1 LPNRKQFQ
9 RVLLLIIP
17 AILFAV
23 AFRESRAAGREIY
36 PGPEQARADLAAGL
50 KLAQA
55 SHKHVILD
63 FGGNW
68 CGDCI
73 VLDSFFHDPTNRPIL
88 DTNYVLV
95 HVNVGH
101 FEFNQDLAARYQVLL
116 TKGVPVLVVLD
127 EHGKILF
134 SQRTGV
140 FESIRGV
147 QSSSVT
153 SFLVQWKPL
162 KAGCSVVQMNC

>member
-1 LPNRKQFQ
+1 LLNRKRRLKAPILAIHVILLAAAGFQ
-9 RVLLLIIP
+9 LH
-17 AILFAV
+17 
-23 AFRESRAAGREIY
+23 AAGREIY
-36 PGPEQARADLAAGL
+36 PGPEQAKADLAAGL
-50 KLAQA
+50 KLAHEG
-55 SHKHVILD
+55 HKHVILD

-68 CGDCI
+68 CGDCV
-73 VLDSFFHDPTNRPIL
+73 VLDDYFHDSTNRPIL
-88 DTNYVLV
+88 DSNFVLV
-95 HVNVGH
+95 HINVGR

-127 EHGKILF
+127 EHGKLIF

-153 SFLVQWKPL
+153 SFLMQWKPA
-162 KAGCSVVQMNC
+162 KPGCSVVQINC